1 MNKQEQEI
9 LQLYKLTASEQEKY
23 IKENPFETLSMI
35 WYLIGYSGI
44 IKRMEEEG
52 RERKRK
58 EE

>member
-9 LQLYKLTASEQEKY
+9 LQFHQLTASEAEKY

-52 RERKRK
+52 GGRRSDD
-58 EE
+58 